1 MSKSANPPNHPKPN
15 PFFGKNLPADFW
27 YLPSARAVM
36 LSCVACLLVLSLL
49 MVASASIPFTL
60 HSEKMTELHFFWR
73 QLAYMLVGMTAAYV
87 ATLVPLK
94 WVFNLT
100 LEVLALIAVMILL
113 VMTLFTNPINGAKRW
128 LDLGIVNLQAAEFAK
143 LAIIVFTAN
152 FVVRRSS
159 EVREGWGGVI
169 RLFVISGTMFAIIL
183 AQPDFG
189 SVVIIAGCMLVI
201 FYVAGAPLGLY
212 IGMIIM
218 TVGMFAAAIYFSD
231 YRSIR
236 TMSFLDPFDDLS
248 GSDYQL
254 SRSLIAFGRGE
265 WHGVGY
271 GNSVQK
277 LSYLPEAHTDF
288 VLAITGEELGFL
300 GVALVLILQA
310 TLVASMMRISFI
322 ALKRNQMRI
331 SYMAF
336 GFAIMFVGQ
345 TVVNAGMNMGL
356 MPTKGLTMPF
366 FSFGGTSMVVCLMM
380 IGLTYRM
387 SKESDSITVDDC
399 RNY

>member
-1 MSKSANPPNHPKPN
+1 MSKFANRFENLKSHPVL
-15 PFFGKNLPADFW
+15 GKNLPSDFW
-27 YLPSARAVM
+27 HLPSARAVM

-60 HSEKMTELHFFWR
+60 HHTNLSELHFFWR
-73 QLAYMLVGMTAAYV
+73 QLMYMLAGMVAAYI
-87 ATLVPLK
+87 ASFVPLK

-100 LEVLALIAVMILL
+100 LEVFALIVVMVLLIL
-113 VMTLFTNPINGAKRW
+113 TLFTTPINGAKRW
-128 LDLGIVNLQAAEFAK
+128 LDLGLFNLQAAELAK
-143 LAIIVFTAN
+143 LTIIIFTAN

-159 EVREGWGGVI
+159 EVRESWAGVV
-169 RLFVISGTMFAIIL
+169 RLFVISGVMFAIIL

-189 SVVIIAGCMLVI
+189 SVVIIVGCMLAI

-212 IGMIIM
+212 MGMIIM
-218 TVGMFAAAIYFSD
+218 TLCMFTAAIYLSD

-236 TMSFLDPFDDLS
+236 AMSFLDPFDDLR

-265 WHGVGY
+265 WFGVGY
-271 GNSVQK
+271 GNSIQK

-288 VLAITGEELGFL
+288 VLAITGEELGFV
-300 GVALVLILQA
+300 GVGLVLILQA
-310 TLVASMMRISFI
+310 VLVLSMMRISFI

-345 TVVNAGMNMGL
+345 TVVNAGMNMGM

-366 FSFGGTSMVVCLMM
+366 FSFGGTSMVVCLLM

-387 SKESDSITVDDC
+387 SKESDIITVDDS

>member
-1 MSKSANPPNHPKPN
+1 MSKSVNPPNRPKLT
-15 PFFGKNLPADFW
+15 PFFKHQPSDYW

-49 MVASASIPFTL
+49 MVTSASIPFTL
-60 HSEKMTELHFFWR
+60 HHEALTQLHFFWR
-73 QLAYMLVGMTAAYV
+73 QLSYILVGMVAAYV
-87 ATLVPLK
+87 VTFVPLK

-100 LEVLALIAVMILL
+100 LEVFALLFVMVLL
-113 VMTLFTNPINGAKRW
+113 VMTLLTTPINGAKRW
-128 LDLGIVNLQAAEFAK
+128 LDLGIINLQAAELAK

-159 EVREGWGGVI
+159 EVRESWGGVV
-169 RLFVISGTMFAIIL
+169 RLFLISGTMFAIIL

-189 SVVIIAGCMLVI
+189 SVVIITGCMLAI
-201 FYVAGAPLGLY
+201 FYVAGAPIGLY

-218 TVGMFAAAIYFSD
+218 TVFLFATAIYFSD

-236 TMSFLDPFDDLS
+236 AMSFLDPFDDLS

-271 GNSVQK
+271 GNSIQK

-288 VLAITGEELGFL
+288 VLAITGEELGFF
-300 GVALVLILQA
+300 GVGLVLMLQA
-310 TLVASMMRISFI
+310 TLVASMMRISI
-322 ALKRNQMRI
+322 TALKRNQMRI

-366 FSFGGTSMVVCLMM
+366 FSFGGTSMVVCLIIIGM
-380 IGLTYRM
+380 IYRM
-387 SKESDSITVDDC
+387 SKESDIIKVDDC